1 MTGDLHV
8 DVDRQAIAEL
18 ISDAMVGHT
27 PRKRELPFGLPSG
40 TVKTYALEVNGTAGD
55 TQKAAERAH
64 DIARAAGLEFAAT
77 RDPALLLTW
86 QGELGMVV
94 DVLDPRFW
102 LVHTTAPAGRV
113 QQLLRSLV
121 GRSTDMDWC
130 WFPGSSIRRMQADG
144 DTKWFKTDFR
154 GDELLASQ
162 PVEARRL
169 KVQLEGDQAQRLYEL
184 LAQTQEYKSS
194 TALTAIAVRLGDGH
208 LGWVDEAAYYR
219 GRFVARGESFEV
231 HLGFVSKWVQDY
243 AATVRT
249 IETEHRISWSAA
261 SDGGAYSFSGGPI
274 TVSLGRPIED
284 LDQFA
289 AALFSCRDPFR
300 LWAVPRSAGRDA
312 IEAEVVDLHVG
323 QQMRMDITREW
334 IRVYLPENACG
345 NTIMRLVS
353 NLQHRYDASV
363 VEPGGAPG

>member
-1 MTGDLHV
+1 MTGRQQV
-8 DVDRQAIAEL
+8 GVDRQAIAEL
-18 ISDAMVGHT
+18 ISDAMSGRE
-27 PRKRELPFGLPSG
+27 PRRGELPFGIHSG
-40 TVKTYALEVNGTAGD
+40 TVKTYALEVNGVAGD
-55 TQKAAERAH
+55 TDKAV
-64 DIARAAGLEFAAT
+64 ARAREIAGSSGLESAAT
-77 RDPALLLTW
+77 SDPALLLAW
-86 QGELGMVV
+86 QAELGIVV

-113 QQLLRSLV
+113 QQLLRSV
-121 GRSTDMDWC
+121 VSRSTDIDWC
-130 WFPGSSIRRMQADG
+130 WFSGSTIRRMQADG
-144 DTKWFKTDFR
+144 ETKWFKSDFR
-154 GDELLASQ
+154 GDEFLASQ

-184 LAQTQEYKSS
+184 LAQTPQYRSS
-194 TALTAIAVRLGDGH
+194 TALTAVAVRLGDGD

-231 HLGFVSKWVQDY
+231 HVGFVSKWVQDY
-243 AATVRT
+243 AATVRR
-249 IETEHRISWSAA
+249 IERQHGIAWSGAP
-261 SDGGAYSFSGGPI
+261 DGGSYSFSGGPI

-300 LWAVPRSAGRDA
+300 LWAVPRSTQQGAV
-312 IEAEVVDLHVG
+312 EAEVVDLHVG
-323 QQMRMDITREW
+323 QQLRMDITRDW